1 MVANSLLGIASPALR
16 VVREFAVSGRSNG
29 VGLLPSVDRNR
40 KWATVGTGLG
50 FCSANDTSNGVRV
63 LPSAKYQR
71 RDSFGSGG
79 GGGMSAVAGRPGW
92 RATVSVLRGG
102 MPSRIAAMARA
113 RFKMPEP

>member
-1 MVANSLLGIASPALR
+1 MVANSLMGIASPALR

-79 GGGMSAVAGRPGW
+79 GGGVAAVAGRPGGSGT
-92 RATVSVLRGG
+92 RSGGRGG
-102 MPSRIAAMARA
+102 MARRTA
-113 RFKMPEP
+113 R